1 MKTIIVIAIGVVLA
15 GVGYA
20 GYYFISPLFIS
31 VRLDEALPDEIVP
44 ITAVSSIDSAAA
56 KPEVIQEKVTVKP
69 EVTNVVEAAPNA
81 PKPPVVKVVT
91 PVTPVTPVA
100 PVASAAVAGVVVT
113 GTPGHAAGGTARL
126 ISTSAGNVVR
136 YENFSTVN
144 GPDLFVYLATDLQ
157 ATNFVS
163 LGRLKAT
170 EGNINYTVPADVDIK
185 KYPYA
190 LVWCERFG
198 VLFNSAK
205 IQ

>member
-1 MKTIIVIAIGVVLA
+1 MKKIIVVAIGVVLA

-20 GYYFISPLFIS
+20 LYYFVSPLFIS
-31 VRLDEALPDEIVP
+31 VRLDEVLPEEILPTTEVLHVDAGKAESQV
-44 ITAVSSIDSAAA
+44 I
-56 KPEVIQEKVTVKP
+56 PEKMAEDP
-69 EVTNVVEAAPNA
+69 EVTNIA
-81 PKPPVVKVVT
+81 KTTPPALEPPLAKVVV
-91 PVTPVTPVA
+91 P
-100 PVASAAVAGVVVT
+100 ASTIGAVVI

-126 ISTSAGNVVR
+126 VSTSAGNVVR

-144 GPDLFVYLATDLQ
+144 GPDLFVYLASDLE
-157 ATNFVS
+157 ATSFVS

-170 EGNINYTVPADVDIK
+170 EGNINYAVPPEVDIK

-190 LVWCERFG
+190 LVWCKQFG